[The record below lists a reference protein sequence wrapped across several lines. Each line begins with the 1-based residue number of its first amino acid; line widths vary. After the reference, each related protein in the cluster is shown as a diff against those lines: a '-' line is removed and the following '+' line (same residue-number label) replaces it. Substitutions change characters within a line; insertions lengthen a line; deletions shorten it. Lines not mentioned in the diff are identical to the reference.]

1 MVDDL
6 LYYLWHDADVP
17 RQILDRH
24 ARDWRGAMMS
34 DVTDGNSL
42 CSCGSGLEFRRCHGS
57 LVDPI
62 KSPGN
67 LPLNATEFRAGLAGF
82 PGQLQQMHVVNQFPD
97 DDPRS
102 SIPSQGAAG
111 LYEVVFVLKR
121 PGFPLVGE
129 RQVSLSSGLRGDSHL
144 GICPPAFTPPGGKD
158 VDRIL
163 LRSVGDEGQFEFIG
177 TANQNG
183 FLGKFTSRPIQARD
197 RFHAE
202 EIAFRALAPSLSE
215 FSLQLD
221 IPLEIAQIETK
232 DLSTESCHVTITVP
246 FFDVPLIVAPISRT
260 EPDFRGVASLYR
272 EAFNSNSSV
281 YQFLCLFKIVEALR
295 ARRKKLQRAANATNA
310 GYAAA
315 PFEEFPTTYQDIRV
329 WLDALFYVRPG
340 WSLTALD
347 SAVPPEVRGKSFD
360 SVITDVLNPLRVNIA
375 HALFED
381 TGRELTISYDDLLD
395 TRKIP
400 KLVPVVKC
408 IVRRMMKSDFRGE
421 FLAHVPN

>member
-1 MVDDL
+1 
-6 LYYLWHDADVP
+6 
-17 RQILDRH
+17 
-24 ARDWRGAMMS
+24 MMS
-34 DVTDGNSL
+34 NVTDEDSP
-42 CSCGSGLEFRRCHGS
+42 CSCGSGLKFKRCHGS
-57 LVDPI
+57 IVDPV

-82 PGQLQQMHVVNQFPD
+82 PGQLQQLHVVNQYPD
-97 DDPRS
+97 DDLRNS
-102 SIPSQGAAG
+102 VPSHGAPG

-129 RQVSLSSGLRGDSHL
+129 RQVSFSSGLLGDSHL
-144 GICPPAFTPPGGKD
+144 GICPPAFTPPGGAD

-163 LRSVGDEGQFEFIG
+163 LRSVSDEGQFEFIG

-183 FLGKFTSRPIQARD
+183 FLGKFTSRPVQARD

-202 EIAFRALAPSLSE
+202 EITFRALAPSLSE

-246 FFDVPLIVAPISRT
+246 FFDVPMIVSPLSRT

-272 EAFNSNSSV
+272 EALNSNSPV
-281 YQFLCLFKIVEALR
+281 YQFLCLFKIIEALR
-295 ARRKKLQRAANATNA
+295 ARRKKLQRTVKAANV
-310 GYAAA
+310 GYMAA
-315 PFEEFPTTYQDIRV
+315 PSEEFPTTYQDIRA
-329 WLDALFYVRPG
+329 WLDALLYVRPA
-340 WSLTALD
+340 WSLAALD

-360 SVITDVLNPLRVNIA
+360 SVIADLLNPLRVNIA

-395 TRKIP
+395 TRKIA
-400 KLVPVVKC
+400 KLVPVIKC
-408 IVRRMMKSDFRGE
+408 IVRRMMKTDFRGA